1 MTARTKRNGGTWN
14 CCLFKYAAVA
24 VGNFTRQE
32 KEIGLKIDWN
42 ALGIK
47 KPQSVCELWTG
58 KDIPVS
64 ELGKFKLKGS
74 HFALFGIK

>member
-1 MTARTKRNGGTWN
+1 M
-14 CCLFKYAAVA
+14 A

-32 KEIGLKIDWN
+32 KEIELLIDWK

-47 KPQSVCELWTG
+47 APKTVRELWTG
-58 KDIPVS
+58 KDILIP
-64 ELGKFKLKGS
+64 ELGQFKLNGG